1 MASLRM
7 RITTAL
13 TAAALGLLSTLA
25 VVLGG
30 SGVSGAAPVVPYT
43 DPNAVGYIG
52 LCNQAGQQITSGSIN
67 TDPFTW
73 RAVSSQPAP
82 SDYAVP
88 GQTAILLAYQPQE
101 GLEASEWSGDSLTAS
116 SRYSNASNPMAAA
129 TDRDGSLAVFM
140 QEYLPKWDGFLQLRM
155 YLGAP
160 NKQQY
165 DLTYP
170 ALNIQVTGDTW
181 TAVGGG
187 PVDCASGTA
196 ESLETIVLP
205 SSTTTTTT
213 SPGGSSTPSI
223 TPTGH
228 GSGSGGTSGGST
240 GSSKGS
246 VTPTG
251 GASPANGTVAATP
264 TSSHAAVIAAAV
276 LVALAGLVALVSLLR
291 RRRTEHAHSPAGTA
305 EHEPKEG
312 QSP

>member
-205 SSTTTTTT
+205 SSTTT

>member
-223 TPTGH
+223 TACTR
-228 GSGSGGTSGGST
+228 SST
-240 GSSKGS
+240 RRR
-246 VTPTG
+246 PRP
-251 GASPANGTVAATP
+251 GAS
-264 TSSHAAVIAAAV
+264 
-276 LVALAGLVALVSLLR
+276 
-291 RRRTEHAHSPAGTA
+291 RRRTRICRTSRCAANSGGRSGAPSSPAASTA
-305 EHEPKEG
+305 GCWPPTTRR
-312 QSP
+312 SNCV